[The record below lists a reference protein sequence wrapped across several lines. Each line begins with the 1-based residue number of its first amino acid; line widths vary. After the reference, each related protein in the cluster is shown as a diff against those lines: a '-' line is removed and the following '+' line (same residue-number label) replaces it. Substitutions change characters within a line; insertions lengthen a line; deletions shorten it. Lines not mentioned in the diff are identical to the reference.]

1 MKMKKFFMMMFFIL
15 LIQSVSFGAVSEDV
29 NVYVRQDVF
38 DAKMEALFNRL
49 HAELNEFKSEI
60 KTEISEIRGDIKALS
75 ERVDGNFA
83 TLSSRIGGLEAS
95 LTNRIDGVNT
105 SLSSR
110 IDDLDKRIDDLRNGF
125 YLALVVF
132 GILLGLPAF
141 NKFYADLKEKK
152 EKIREPQLTID
163 DVKRLIEENNIM
175 LRSIFEVKKIV

>member
-49 HAELNEFKSEI
+49 HAEL
-60 KTEISEIRGDIKALS
+60 SEIRGDIKALS
-75 ERVDGNFA
+75 ERVDGVNIN
-83 TLSSRIGGLEAS
+83 LS
-95 LTNRIDGVNT
+95 N
-105 SLSSR
+105 R

-125 YLALVVF
+125 YLAMVVF
-132 GILLGLPAF
+132 GILLGLPVF
-141 NKFYADLKEKK
+141 NKFYVDLKEKK
-152 EKIREPQLTID
+152 EKIRAPQLTIE

-175 LRSIFEVKKIV
+175 LRQTLLRS

>member
-1 MKMKKFFMMMFFIL
+1 MKMKKFFIMMFFIL

-38 DAKMEALFNRL
+38 DVKMEALFNRL
-49 HAELNEFKSEI
+49 HAELSEFKSEI

-75 ERVDGNFA
+75 ERVDGVNIN
-83 TLSSRIGGLEAS
+83 LS
-95 LTNRIDGVNT
+95 N
-105 SLSSR
+105 R

-125 YLALVVF
+125 YLAMVVF

-152 EKIREPQLTID
+152 EKIRAPQLTIE

-175 LRSIFEVKKIV
+175 LRQTLLRS